1 MDNYEIISS
10 IIAASNLLSIT
21 VIGIL
26 TYKNST
32 KLRDFQIQSS
42 MEIKELQEK
51 SLKLDMA
58 QTELYIQELLVNA
71 RKIFL
76 DMTLENLKL
85 EINPNKNI
93 QTELKNSLIKHTLQE
108 ILNSYEVACMKYLD
122 DKIDKE
128 RFRKTYIKE
137 ITELFRTDGYNNLL
151 NVTNSYQAIKKVNQE
166 WNNLEN

>member
-1 MDNYEIISS
+1 MNNYEIISS

-42 MEIKELQEK
+42 KEIKELQEK

-76 DMTLENLKL
+76 DMTLEKLKL
-85 EINPNKNI
+85 EINPNENI
-93 QTELKNSLIKHTLQE
+93 QVELKNSLMKHTLQE

-128 RFRKTYIKE
+128 RFKKTYIKE
-137 ITELFRTDGYNNLL
+137 ITELFKTVAYNNLL
-151 NVTNSYQAIKKVNQE
+151 NATNSYQAIKKVNQE